1 MLSWFLLK
9 TIFVFYIS
17 AVTLSHL
24 GGAAAAETFPS
35 LSRICNPTTLS
46 IGVCNA
52 EKALLRIE
60 NPSIHSGWIANPTE
74 RVEFVEFVKSV
85 IQNPSLFLCDYEE
98 YLYRVSFETPL
109 FICSNS
115 HSNHHL
121 GMERRAMNQI
131 WFGVRTKSASSP
143 YRFEVCGE
151 PEWDMAGAHSFH
163 IHELVQTC

>member
-98 YLYRVSFETPL
+98 YLYICTVFLLKHHFL
-109 FICSNS
+109 FAQLPTRITTS
-115 HSNHHL
+115 
-121 GMERRAMNQI
+121 ERNDEQ
-131 WFGVRTKSASSP
+131 
-143 YRFEVCGE
+143 
-151 PEWDMAGAHSFH
+151 
-163 IHELVQTC
+163 